1 MNRPARRRH
10 MPRIF
15 TSPPSNIDMNLGA
28 DIAEVSET
36 ANRSLDTWQ
45 YIVLE
50 KASRI
55 NTVADEADTVGALL
69 STWTWSAAE
78 VGLLT
83 GRQNGKSYTAEAR
96 ELAGL
101 YTLRENIVHTAYNL
115 QAARHSMDRMVET
128 IESAPHLAR
137 QVQQIHRG
145 RGTEAIVLRNG
156 AEIRYCARGPASLD
170 AAIDADLLVLD
181 DADHLPEVWTNAA
194 VHGTPFRRPTS
205 TRRQVW
211 YVGTAVIDDND
222 PYGHVFTSVRNRGL
236 TGCDP
241 NLCWIEYSA
250 PDTRDEA
257 GDLTIDTSSP
267 AVIARANP
275 SERIDINRLI
285 DMRNT
290 LTDQAYEA
298 EILGIGNWP
307 NLDHATV

>member
-45 YIVLE
+45 YTVLE

-55 NTVADEADTVGALL
+55 NTRAEEGDTVGALL

-78 VGLLT
+78 VGLLA
-83 GRQNGKSYTAEAR
+83 GRQNGKSYTVESR

-115 QAARHSMDRMVET
+115 HAARHAMDRMLET
-128 IESAPHLAR
+128 IESAPHLDQ
-137 QVQQIHRG
+137 QVQQVQRRNGALGIM
-145 RGTEAIVLRNG
+145 LRNG
-156 AEIRYCARGPASLD
+156 AEIRYCTRGPANLD

-181 DADHLPEVWTNAA
+181 DANHLPEGWTTAA

-211 YVGTAVIDDND
+211 YVGVAVSDDND
-222 PYGHVFTSVRNRGL
+222 PHGHVFTAVRNRGL
-236 TGCDP
+236 TGADP

-250 PDTRDEA
+250 PDARDEA
-257 GDLTIDTSSP
+257 GDLVVDPVSP

-275 SERIDINRLI
+275 SERIDIQRLI
-285 DMRNT
+285 GLRNT
-290 LTDQAYEA
+290 LAVRFYEA

-307 NLDHATV
+307 NLDPATV